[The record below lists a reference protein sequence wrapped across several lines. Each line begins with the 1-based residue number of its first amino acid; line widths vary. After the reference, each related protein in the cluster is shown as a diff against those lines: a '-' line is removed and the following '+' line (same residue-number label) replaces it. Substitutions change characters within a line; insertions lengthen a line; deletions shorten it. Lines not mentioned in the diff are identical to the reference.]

1 MSPKVSVII
10 PCYNASLFIDET
22 VLSVLNQTY
31 GNIEIIAVDNEST
44 DNTYEKLSK
53 YCDKDNFILETAK
66 NIYPFCWDEARQ
78 RGLEV
83 CTGEYITTL
92 CSDDLYDVDYIK
104 KCVQIAEHLKD
115 SFSIIQSP
123 SRGIDIDGNEINR
136 VGHIYE
142 GLQEF
147 KNIAVSKCPVTSPTV
162 FYKRKVYDDGLI
174 KTDPEKYSGAADYDL
189 YCRLADQGHY
199 ILPVPS
205 WIGYNY
211 RWHAEQATW
220 GMHRSKINY
229 DSLIQSY
236 WREKWNL

>member
-31 GNIEIIAVDNEST
+31 ENIEIIAVDNEST

-123 SRGIDIDGNEINR
+123 IRGIDIDGNEINR

-162 FYKRKVYDDGLI
+162 FYKRKIYDDGLI